1 MTNQI
6 TALSRSCFFNLRR
19 LKSIKQSLTPEAI
32 RTLVQAFVSSRL
44 DSCNSLLAGVSNQLL
59 DKLQR
64 IQNAAARLVTGARRS
79 EHITPVLRDLH
90 WLPVRQRIMFK
101 TVVLVYKCQ
110 RGTAPQ
116 YLQAYCELSARS
128 SRHLRSASSSLL
140 AVPRIRTNYGDRSF
154 AVHGPRV
161 WNSLPDELRSPDITL
176 TTFRN
181 KLKTLLFNV

>member
-1 MTNQI
+1 
-6 TALSRSCFFNLRR
+6 
-19 LKSIKQSLTPEAI
+19 
-32 RTLVQAFVSSRL
+32 
-44 DSCNSLLAGVSNQLL
+44 
-59 DKLQR
+59 
-64 IQNAAARLVTGARRS
+64 
-79 EHITPVLRDLH
+79 
-90 WLPVRQRIMFK
+90 MFK